1 MQKYVMT
8 YIQKLDINLYSEEMP
23 VGDFEAEMLGAAKR
37 TANEY
42 LNQWFTDKK
51 LKVCSK
57 GEWTKDGKRG
67 GQVRDFMVTD
77 GDKPSKLIFILREA

>member
-8 YIQKLDINLYSEEMP
+8 YIRKLDINQFTDEMP
-23 VGDFEAEMLGAAKR
+23 VGDFEAEMLGMAKR

-42 LNQWFTDKK
+42 LNQWFIDKK
-51 LKVCSK
+51 LKVCSM
-57 GEWTKDGKRG
+57 GEWTKDAKRG
-67 GQVRDFMVTD
+67 GQVRDYTVTD

>member
-1 MQKYVMT
+1 MKYAIT
-8 YIQKLDINLYSEEMP
+8 YIKKLDVNKFTDEMP
-23 VGDFEAEMLGAAKR
+23 VGEIEADLLGVAKR

-42 LNQWFTDKK
+42 LNQWFVDKK
-51 LKVCSK
+51 LKVCNK
-57 GEWTKDGKRG
+57 GEWVKDVKRN